1 MQSTELRNV
10 YQIKQTEL
18 DDRLYVDYENR
29 EFKIL
34 PNSEN
39 EFQSFG
45 LKKLGK
51 YGTIQ
56 QDMSGGER

>member
-51 YGTIQ
+51 YGTI
-56 QDMSGGER
+56 